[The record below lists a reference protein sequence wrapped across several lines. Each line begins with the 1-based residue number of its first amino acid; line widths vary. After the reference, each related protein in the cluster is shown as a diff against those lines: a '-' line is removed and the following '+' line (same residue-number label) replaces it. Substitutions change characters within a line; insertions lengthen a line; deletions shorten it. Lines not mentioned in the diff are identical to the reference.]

1 LRIALA
7 FAFLLVST
15 VPAHAA
21 PARFLTATFSGGCD
35 SFTIAVTGEGLQEP
49 NAVVSYNITLTPRS
63 GEPIAVVDS
72 FPVTPAKD
80 GTFRGTIRQS
90 WEKFE
95 YRLTAYYKL
104 SGNVILA
111 SNLTPLHT
119 LSISFSPKKLNCHGR
134 SSMSNQRDMDD
145 DVIRNSQTPSVKP
158 SCR

>member
-7 FAFLLVST
+7 LAFLLVT
-15 VPAHAA
+15 TAPAHAA
-21 PARFLTATFSGGCD
+21 PARLLTATFSGGCD
-35 SFTIAVTGEGLQEP
+35 SFTIAVTGEGLEEP

-72 FPVTPAKD
+72 FPVVPAKD

-119 LSISFSPKKLNCHGR
+119 LTMSFSPKKLNCHER
-134 SSMSNQRDMDD
+134 PSMSNQRDMGESSD
-145 DVIRNSQTPSVKP
+145 
-158 SCR
+158 